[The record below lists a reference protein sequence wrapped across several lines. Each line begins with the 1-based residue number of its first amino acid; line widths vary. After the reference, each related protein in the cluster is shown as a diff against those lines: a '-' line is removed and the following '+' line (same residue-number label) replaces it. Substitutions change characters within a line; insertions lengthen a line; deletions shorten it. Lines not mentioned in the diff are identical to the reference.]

1 MKTFLKIITIIS
13 FSFLVDSCKK
23 DDGPNLGCTD
33 PTLSLNGEAA
43 ITMCV
48 GDQYV
53 EAGATATDAYGDD
66 VEVIITSNLNENS
79 TGTYT
84 VEYSATD
91 KNDNTSTAQTTVTVE
106 MCASS
111 VVGDYSVDPTCDID
125 LTVTTVGLV
134 VTTVGLVNDTQSI
147 LAGVNSSQI
156 IFDNVNTFL
165 SQLVANIS
173 GTAVT
178 IPQETF
184 SVAGVVEGTISAAGS
199 IDETGS
205 VIEMTYTYIFVDKL
219 LGFELEA
226 GTCTVTYTKQ

>member
-1 MKTFLKIITIIS
+1 MKTFKLNIPIIA
-13 FSFLVDSCKK
+13 SFLILLVVMGSCKK
-23 DDGPNLGCTD
+23 KKTA
-33 PTLSLNGEAA
+33 PTLSLNGESA

-48 GDQYV
+48 GDQYL

-66 VEVIITSNLNENS
+66 VEVTITSNLNENS
-79 TGTYT
+79 IGTYT

-134 VTTVGLVNDTQSI
+134 NDAQSI
-147 LAGVNSSQI
+147 LAGGNSSQI
-156 IFDNVNTFL
+156 IFDNVNTFV
-165 SQLVANIS
+165 SQLVADIS

-184 SVAGVVEGTISAAGS
+184 TVAGVAEGTISAAGS

-205 VIEMTYTYIFVDKL
+205 VIQMTYTYSFVDAF
-219 LGFELEA
+219 LGFELAA
-226 GTCTVTYTKQ
+226 GSCAVTYTKQ

>member
-1 MKTFLKIITIIS
+1 MKTFKLNIPIIASLLIL
-13 FSFLVDSCKK
+13 LVVMGSCKK
-23 DDGPNLGCTD
+23 KKTA

-53 EAGATATDAYGDD
+53 ESGATATDAYGDD

-134 VTTVGLVNDTQSI
+134 NDTQSI
-147 LAGVNSSQI
+147 LAGGNSSQI
-156 IFDNVNTFL
+156 IFDNVNTFV

-173 GTAVT
+173 GTSVT
-178 IPQETF
+178 IPQESF
-184 SVAGVVEGTISAAGS
+184 SVAGVAEGTISAAGS

-205 VIEMTYTYIFVDKL
+205 VIEMTYTYSFVDAF
-219 LGFELEA
+219 LGFELAA
-226 GTCTVTYTKQ
+226 GTCSVTYTKQ